1 MQSHAA
7 DSLAA
12 PPREIGP
19 LIAQRR
25 RARHL
30 SQLALAGEAGIS
42 TRHLSFLETGRARPS
57 RGMILRLCEALRVA
71 PRETDAFLLAAGFA
85 PAHRETPL
93 EAPAMAEV
101 LAALRLLLRR
111 HAPYPAAAF
120 DARWDLV
127 MANAPYAAAV
137 SALLGMGGD
146 PAAGHGPV
154 PPEVLLPAPRPNLLR
169 YLCHPD
175 GARRVLGNWEEAAR
189 AILARVR
196 REARHGP
203 ADPARD
209 AIMEEAMRMPGIRRL
224 LRAEEEAAWRPA
236 ALVVPVELRR
246 PDGGADRFLTTLAT
260 LGTAQDLTL
269 RELRIETYHPVADAA
284 RPD

>member
-1 MQSHAA
+1 MPTVASHAP
-7 DSLAA
+7 S
-12 PPREIGP
+12 PEIGP
-19 LIAQRR
+19 LLAQRR
-25 RARHL
+25 RARRL

-57 RGMILRLCEALRVA
+57 RGMILRLCEALRVP
-71 PRETDAFLLAAGFA
+71 PREADAFLLAAGFA

-111 HAPYPAAAF
+111 HAPHPAAAF
-120 DARWDLV
+120 DGRWDLV

-137 SALLGMGGD
+137 SALLAAGAD
-146 PAAGHGPV
+146 PAAGPGPI
-154 PPEVLLPAPRPNLLR
+154 PADTLLPAPRPNLLR

-175 GARRVLGNWEEAAR
+175 GARRAVRNWEEAAR

-203 ADPARD
+203 ADAARD
-209 AIMEEAMRMPGIRRL
+209 AILEEVGRMPGIRRL

-236 ALVVPVELRR
+236 ALVVPVELLR
-246 PDGGADRFLTTLAT
+246 PDGGTDRYLTTIAT

-269 RELRIETYHPVADAA
+269 RELRIETYHPVGETA
-284 RPD
+284 PD